1 MDNPFLSVLR
11 YMVSLLMKIICFLV
25 RKIFIF
31 AITNNTSFCS
41 NKSEVIPTKIRQTA
55 EAT

>member
-11 YMVSLLMKIICFLV
+11 YMVSLLMQIICFLV